1 MIHYGEFDVYL
12 CVPELV
18 VAAAGPNI
26 DRKTFIIGKDGQ
38 VKTSFVDIGYDADK
52 TRLTNHVAEVGLK
65 STETSKSV
73 SNVHLSAAKTQNK
86 GSRRPIAPT

>member
-1 MIHYGEFDVYL
+1 M
-12 CVPELV
+12 
-18 VAAAGPNI
+18 
-26 DRKTFIIGKDGQ
+26 
-38 VKTSFVDIGYDADK
+38 KTSFVDIGYDADK